1 MKNDTAHYDA
11 STVLS
16 TLKMLSTEMNILV
29 HPPKNHF
36 IFGGYFWIELYILV
50 YWYGLRMIIFITVD
64 FDNKRA
70 SHAERSLQQTEHRP

>member
-16 TLKMLSTEMNILV
+16 TLNMLSTEMNILV

-36 IFGGYFWIELYILV
+36 IFGHLFLDRILYWLP
-50 YWYGLRMIIFITVD
+50 RT
-64 FDNKRA
+64 
-70 SHAERSLQQTEHRP
+70 SAERSLQGKGQVEHKLKRIKSEVIHIVFV